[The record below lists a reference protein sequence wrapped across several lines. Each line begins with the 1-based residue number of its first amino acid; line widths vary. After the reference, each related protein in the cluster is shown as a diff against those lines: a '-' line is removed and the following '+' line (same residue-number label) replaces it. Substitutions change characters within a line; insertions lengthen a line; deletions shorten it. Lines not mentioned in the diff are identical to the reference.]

1 MPLRDVRF
9 QAAVVRDQHLLLV
22 RVCLADGRT
31 FWLLPG
37 GGREPDDRT
46 PAQTVRREVREE
58 TGLLVTVGPLL
69 SDVEAHPGDS
79 RYARWHTYLC
89 HVREGE
95 ASAGASDGIARIS
108 AVTWLPLFEESKW
121 PPEIRSDRFLH
132 PQIVRIAKALDEAGE
147 R

>member
-1 MPLRDVRF
+1 VPLRDVRF

-22 RVCLADGRT
+22 QVCLADGRA

-46 PAQTVRREVREE
+46 PAQTVLREVREE

-69 SDVEAHPGDS
+69 SDVEAHPDDS

-89 HVREGE
+89 RVRAGE
-95 ASAGASDGIARIS
+95 AGAGAMDGSARIS
-108 AVTWLPLFEESKW
+108 GVTWLPLFEEAKW
-121 PPEIRSDRFLH
+121 PPEIRSDRFLA
-132 PQIVRIAKALDEAGE
+132 PQIARIAKDVHGSGE